1 MKWKLWLRN
10 LSVSAPRVAVR
21 TQLPWA
27 ARGALALIAAALG
40 IVGLMTVYNYGRSF
54 GAPDRGD
61 MRGEI
66 DQVRQQL
73 QLAVSERER
82 YAAAAVESENQL
94 KVERAA
100 QDQLGQQIKA
110 LETDNARLKSDLAF
124 FESLLPTPAGS
135 RDVVIRSFRLQPDA
149 DDRTLRYRLLVQ
161 QNGRPEKDFVG
172 AIGLRVTLQQD
183 GRSSTIQLPD
193 AAQAIAG
200 PAPLSFRHY
209 QRVEG
214 TFTVPAGAIVQSVEV
229 SIHSGGQLRAQQT
242 FTM

>member
-21 TQLPWA
+21 SQLPWE
-27 ARGALALIAAALG
+27 ARVALAMIAAALG
-40 IVGLMTVYNYGRSF
+40 ILGLMTVYNYGRSL
-54 GAPDRGD
+54 GAPDHGD
-61 MRGEI
+61 MQGEL

-73 QLAVSERER
+73 RFAVSERER
-82 YAAAAVESENQL
+82 SAAAAVLSENQL

-100 QDQLGQQIKA
+100 QEQLTQQIKV
-110 LETDNARLKSDLAF
+110 LESDNARLKSDLAF

-161 QNGRPEKDFVG
+161 QNGRPDKDFIG
-172 AIGLRVTLQQD
+172 AIGLKVTLQQD
-183 GRSSTIQLPD
+183 GRPTTIQLPD
-193 AAQAIAG
+193 TAQPVAG
-200 PAPLSFRHY
+200 PAPLAFRHY

-214 TFTVPAGAIVQSVEV
+214 TFTVPAGAIVQSVQV

>member
-21 TQLPWA
+21 SQLPWA
-27 ARGALALIAAALG
+27 ARAAVMAIAAAVGVLG
-40 IVGLMTVYNYGRSF
+40 LVMVYNYGRNL
-54 GAPDRGD
+54 GAPDHGN
-61 MRGEI
+61 MQSEL

-73 QLAVSERER
+73 RLAVSERER
-82 YAAAAVESENQL
+82 SAAAAVLSENQL

-100 QDQLGQQIKA
+100 QEQLTQQIKV
-110 LETDNARLKSDLAF
+110 LESDNARLKSDLAF

-172 AIGLRVTLQQD
+172 AVGLKVTLQQD
-183 GRSSTIQLPD
+183 GRPATIQLPD
-193 AAQAIAG
+193 NAQSVAG

-214 TFTVPAGAIVQSVEV
+214 TFTVPAGAIVQSVQV